1 MSLIIP
7 AVPQVKDFL
16 IEVGKGNVP
25 GHTVSA
31 VIGRNTAVSSTLTE
45 DVWGG
50 GGNMVLPTAAESWE
64 IVSTSVNDTSA
75 GTGARTVLITT
86 LDVNYVAQTPV
97 EVTLNGTTPVAITGT
112 HFRPHHLAST
122 SGLFVLTAGSSESN
136 EGDIVVRVASAGATR
151 MTCKIGISKSEDSQV
166 TVPAGFTIF
175 ALLVLITWPRNESGE
190 VSGSIKPFGTDTA
203 RISSGQIHT
212 YQSAFN
218 LVFQAKFELAEKSE
232 FVFRA
237 KSFNDAVEVTTIQ
250 ELLVVDNN
258 FL

>member
-25 GHTVSA
+25 GHTVSS
-31 VIGRNTAVSSTLTE
+31 VIGRNTTVSNTLIE

-86 LDVNYVAQTPV
+86 LDINYVAQTPV

-112 HFRPHHLAST
+112 HFRPHHLSAT

-151 MTCKIGISKSEDSQV
+151 MTCKIGVSKSEDAQI

-190 VSGSIKPFGTDTA
+190 VTGSIKPFGTDTA
-203 RISSGQIHT
+203 RILSGKIHT

-218 LVFQAKFELAEKSE
+218 LVFQAKFEFSEKTE

-250 ELLVVDNN
+250 EFLVVDNN